1 MTNLDDILRRGSC
14 AICGAGV
21 HLDDKEGRVA
31 CDGCGVPTDNCTCGK
46 DVVGAEVVGAEGLEP
61 PTPAL

>member
-14 AICGAGV
+14 ALCGRGV

-31 CDGCGVPTDNCTCGK
+31 CDGCDIPTDNCTC
-46 DVVGAEVVGAEGLEP
+46 
-61 PTPAL
+61 TPVSEA

>member
-14 AICGAGV
+14 ALCGRTV

-31 CDGCGVPTDNCTCGK
+31 CDGCDIPTDNCTCTP
-46 DVVGAEVVGAEGLEP
+46 DTEG
-61 PTPAL
+61 